1 MARKYRLSSCPGR
14 YLTGRLADGRQ
25 VLMGV
30 MCPDF
35 AIHYFSAAGDFV
47 EIQNRKLTLP
57 PAIRNGVYFFD
68 EIADASLNA
77 DIAAWCTELKF
88 TESPIDVLK
97 FDSDG
102 GTIEDFPAEL
112 IELDEEPDNFTDDER
127 DELLEWR
134 ADWVESD
141 LFAFWW
147 GDELWID
154 SDGNVNTS

>member
-1 MARKYRLSSCPGR
+1 M
-14 YLTGRLADGRQ
+14 TGRLADGRQ